1 MAGKTKRKTI
11 VFFHPDLGI
20 GGAERLVVDAA
31 VGLQDRGHKVVIYTS
46 HCDPQHC
53 FDEARDGTLEVRVR
67 GNTIVPPS
75 ILSRFSILCAILRQL
90 HLLISIYR
98 DGELASLRPDAF
110 FVDQLSAGLPLLQYL
125 HPGAPILFYCHFPD
139 LLLAQGRDG
148 WLKRAWRLPFDLIE
162 QWSMSFADAIAVN
175 SRFTRG
181 VVGRTWPA
189 LVRGRELSVVYPCID
204 TRPPREDGEDALLW
218 RDGDIILS
226 LNRFER
232 KKNIALAIKAYA
244 GLPKEKRKGVKLVV
258 AGGYDPRVSENVSYH
273 SELVEL
279 ATSLKLSNATVH
291 TLQTALAV
299 PAENEVIFLL
309 SIPNALKQ
317 SLLRSARLL
326 VYTPSNE
333 HFGIV
338 PIEAM
343 LSGVPVLAANT
354 GGPVETVVEGET
366 GWLRGPA
373 DVPEWTRVMDRVLN
387 ELDGEQLAE
396 MSRRGAERVRENFA
410 VTQMAERLDGIL
422 AGIENPRRRSSLG
435 VVLIS
440 LVSALGVFLVVVLGM
455 VMALSRKT

>member
-1 MAGKTKRKTI
+1 MYDTDEE
-11 VFFHPDLGI
+11 H
-20 GGAERLVVDAA
+20 
-31 VGLQDRGHKVVIYTS
+31 QTS
-46 HCDPQHC
+46 
-53 FDEARDGTLEVRVR
+53 
-67 GNTIVPPS
+67 
-75 ILSRFSILCAILRQL
+75 
-90 HLLISIYR
+90 
-98 DGELASLRPDAF
+98 
-110 FVDQLSAGLPLLQYL
+110 
-125 HPGAPILFYCHFPD
+125 
-139 LLLAQGRDG
+139 
-148 WLKRAWRLPFDLIE
+148 
-162 QWSMSFADAIAVN
+162 
-175 SRFTRG
+175 
-181 VVGRTWPA
+181 
-189 LVRGRELSVVYPCID
+189 
-204 TRPPREDGEDALLW
+204 
-218 RDGDIILS
+218 
-226 LNRFER
+226 
-232 KKNIALAIKAYA
+232 
-244 GLPKEKRKGVKLVV
+244 
-258 AGGYDPRVSENVSYH
+258 GGYDPRVAENVSYH

-279 ATSLKLSNATVH
+279 ATSLGLSNATVH

-387 ELDGEQLAE
+387 ELGAAQLAE

-422 AGIENPRRRSSLG
+422 AGIEGPRRRGSLG
-435 VVLIS
+435 VVLIT
-440 LVSALGVFLVVVLGM
+440 LVSATGVFLVVVLGM
-455 VMALSRKT
+455 IMALSTKN